1 MSLNET
7 QWNQMLLEVDS
18 AGYVPGETSSEEEL
32 LEAVAALIDNIDE
45 QDEPVVEQDEPVV
58 EQVEEQVDEELE
70 EGEVDEELE
79 EGEVDEPDEPNE
91 PNEPEERSLNLE
103 EIYSEDNMSCSV
115 CYKELKLDNIVNTMC
130 NHVYCKTCFFKWMK
144 QAYNCPMCRRNFISL
159 EKWYEGNDLNAE
171 ITNERRL
178 SQILQQDSVV
188 LSKRCRDLQKENKE
202 LSFWNKQNLQRQITL
217 TQQIEYTEGYVFGF
231 NDNPEI
237 ENNERKIHFEA
248 CSNSPW
254 FQGFTKGLWKL
265 NNLEKKKK
273 NIDSDGELSDVSI

>member
-45 QDEPVVEQDEPVV
+45 QDEPVVEQ
-58 EQVEEQVDEELE
+58 VEEQVDEELE
-70 EGEVDEELE
+70 EGEVDE
-79 EGEVDEPDEPNE
+79 PDE